1 MLNIIVNVGKRDIK
15 SFVIEKLKDKD

>member
-1 MLNIIVNVGKRDIK
+1 LNIIVNIGKRDIK